1 MTKLRRERID
11 RDWTLDF
18 VAQRLGITI
27 QAISAIELG
36 KINPSYVVLI
46 KLENLFGK
54 THRELLEPV
63 EGNQDQNASNASAH

>member
-36 KINPSYVVLI
+36 KINPSYVVLL
-46 KLENLFGK
+46 KLENLFDK
-54 THRELLEPV
+54 SHRELLEPIKSKQ
-63 EGNQDQNASNASAH
+63 E